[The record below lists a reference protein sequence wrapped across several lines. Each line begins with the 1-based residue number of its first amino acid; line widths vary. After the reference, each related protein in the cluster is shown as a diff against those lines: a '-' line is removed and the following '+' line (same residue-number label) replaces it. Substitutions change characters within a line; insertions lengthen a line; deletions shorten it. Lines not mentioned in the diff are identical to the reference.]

1 MSDINSQIKIHMVDP
16 IKDQSIGTKTS
27 LEKLNNILQELHKN
41 IMKENSSNNI
51 IKSSNKEDK
60 NKTEEENI
68 NQNDDQ
74 SDFINEI
81 KSNKEEIDDQD
92 KERTTGDNVGDI
104 NDRISNNHI
113 NRLKI
118 SEEYKNSSDI
128 NLINKRSIDFNNKL
142 ISNTQKETNEIKEEE
157 ENIEQYSFKEISE
170 ITLSSIGQ
178 NNLNSFNMTQGS
190 ELYLTTIIEKLVP

>member
-68 NQNDDQ
+68 N
-74 SDFINEI
+74 SFFSLFIF
-81 KSNKEEIDDQD
+81 
-92 KERTTGDNVGDI
+92 G
-104 NDRISNNHI
+104 
-113 NRLKI
+113 
-118 SEEYKNSSDI
+118 
-128 NLINKRSIDFNNKL
+128 LII
-142 ISNTQKETNEIKEEE
+142 
-157 ENIEQYSFKEISE
+157 
-170 ITLSSIGQ
+170 
-178 NNLNSFNMTQGS
+178 
-190 ELYLTTIIEKLVP
+190 

>member
-1 MSDINSQIKIHMVDP
+1 MVDP

-118 SEEYKNSSDI
+118 SETIHGCPVSVGRWSA
-128 NLINKRSIDFNNKL
+128 RSGRVGRDCGRFR
-142 ISNTQKETNEIKEEE
+142 SVMEM
-157 ENIEQYSFKEISE
+157 
-170 ITLSSIGQ
+170 GRW
-178 NNLNSFNMTQGS
+178 
-190 ELYLTTIIEKLVP
+190 